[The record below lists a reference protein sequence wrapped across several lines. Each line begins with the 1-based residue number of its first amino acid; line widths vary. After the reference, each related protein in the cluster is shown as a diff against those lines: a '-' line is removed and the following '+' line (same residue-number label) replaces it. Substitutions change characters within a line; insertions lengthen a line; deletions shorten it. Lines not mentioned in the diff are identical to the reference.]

1 MPIRPLAIAAL
12 ALGTGAALLGAQATT
27 QLPDGPGKE
36 QMVAVCGRCHE
47 AQRSASLRLSREG
60 WEKVIGDMVQRGAV
74 ISPSEQT
81 VVLDYLATELLGE
94 ADQPLNINTATN
106 IDLETVAGLTRK
118 ESAGLREWLKTNGNC
133 KSLEDLKKAPLDY
146 KKIEERK
153 EYLLCATPLSGK

>member
-1 MPIRPLAIAAL
+1 MSIHTVAIAVV
-12 ALGTGAALLGAQATT
+12 ALGTGAALWGAQAP

-60 WEKVIGDMVQRGAV
+60 WEKVMSDMVARGAAM
-74 ISPSEQT
+74 SPAEQSA
-81 VVLDYLATELLGE
+81 VLEYLATQLLGE

-106 IDLETVAGLTRK
+106 IDLEAVAGLTRT
-118 ESAGLREWLKTNGNC
+118 ESAALREWLKANGAC
-133 KSLEDLKKAPLDY
+133 KSLEDLKKAPIDY

-153 EYLLCATPLSGK
+153 EYLLCALALK

>member
-1 MPIRPLAIAAL
+1 MPIRTLAIAIL
-12 ALGTGAALLGAQATT
+12 ALCIGAALWGAQAA

-74 ISPSEQT
+74 MTPSEQT
-81 VVLDYLATELLGE
+81 AVLDYLATALLGE

-118 ESAGLREWLKTNGNC
+118 ESAALREWLKTSGAC
-133 KSLEDLKKAPLDY
+133 KSLEDLKQAPIDY

-153 EYLLCATPLSGK
+153 EYLLCAAPLSGK